1 MSQTALSGSRTLSA
15 RLVDAI
21 FERIQHDKMSP
32 GDHLGTEQDLASEF
46 DISRTVV
53 REAIGT
59 LKGLGIV
66 TSRQRQGIVVAKPDL
81 QPVLSK
87 VLTHSAMGVG
97 GWRELASFRVV
108 VELGAVVLAVKH
120 ATAEQIAQLRSL
132 AANMGELVDV
142 GRVAGIPAD
151 DVKRAFIERD
161 LQFHDLLLQ
170 AADNSLAHQFH
181 QMLVEYFSRGE
192 QFMASPT
199 VLMVEQHRA
208 IVNSLEQRDV
218 LAATRTMTEHM
229 DPVLQL
235 LGANTDQATISSTSR

>member
-21 FERIQHDKMSP
+21 FERIQHNKLSP
-32 GDHLGTEQDLASEF
+32 GDSLGTEQDLAAEF

-87 VLTHSAMGVG
+87 VLTHSAIGDG

-108 VELGAVVLAVKH
+108 VELGAVVLAVRH
-120 ATAEQIAQLRSL
+120 ATAGQIAGLRLL
-132 AANMGELVDV
+132 ADKMNELVV
-142 GRVAGIPAD
+142 GGQLGGVAAEE
-151 DVKRAFIERD
+151 VKRAFIECD

-181 QMLVEYFSRGE
+181 QMLVEYFSRGK
-192 QFMASPT
+192 QFMATPT
-199 VLMVEQHRA
+199 ALMVEQHQA
-208 IVNSLEQRDV
+208 IVDALEQRDV

-235 LGANTDQATISSTSR
+235 LSANAFQATILPASR